1 MKRYIVMFVFCL
13 VLVMF
18 CDVRAENVL
27 HVQTINHQQLISKI
41 ARAGGKVV
49 VLNFWASWCPPCRM
63 EIPGLMQIRKKY
75 SENDVLILGVSVDDN
90 VNMLKMFLYKN
101 KINYPIY
108 WATSDISL
116 VFGVRNLPRLIV
128 YNQDGEKAYDHEGYL
143 PPEQLKTILDRLLS
157 K

>member
-1 MKRYIVMFVFCL
+1 
-13 VLVMF
+13 
-18 CDVRAENVL
+18 
-27 HVQTINHQQLISKI
+27 
-41 ARAGGKVV
+41 
-49 VLNFWASWCPPCRM
+49 M

-75 SENDVLILGVSVDDN
+75 SENDVLILGVSVDNN

-101 KINYPIY
+101 KINYPVY
-108 WATSDISL
+108 WATSDVSF

-143 PPEQLKTILDRLLS
+143 PPEQLKIILDGLLS